1 MARGIS
7 LTRGMRVG
15 QRWRAQQGDDAL
27 VITRAASSVV
37 WARRVLVDGAEPVL
51 GVEARYGAVRLRR
64 YFEIEE

>member
-7 LTRGMRVG
+7 LTLGMRVG
-15 QRWRAQQGDDAL
+15 QRWRAPRGGSVL
-27 VITRAASSVV
+27 VITRVASPIV

-51 GVEARYGAVRLRR
+51 GDEVRYEAERLRR